1 MPATDGRGAGLVRL
15 LSVAAALALVACGE
29 PRQQAKIA
37 AVPAERI
44 IALAPHLTEL
54 TFSAAAGAQLVG
66 VVDYSDYPPAAL
78 DIPRIGDAFRLDYE
92 RMVELEPDL
101 VLAWKSG
108 TPLEVI
114 DRLEQ
119 LGLRVVVLD
128 TDDLAGIA
136 DALREIGRYTGHAQ
150 QAERSAAEFEEG
162 LADLRAANAGRER
175 VRLFYQVSAEPLFT
189 ISRQHV
195 IGESIE
201 LCGGDNIFAGLTGPS
216 PAIATEAVIDA
227 APEAIIASRYTASA
241 ATGGSDPLAAW
252 RRWQSIP
259 AVRDDHLYT
268 VDANLM
274 TRPSLRILAGIREL
288 CARIADARAQRA
300 G

>member
-1 MPATDGRGAGLVRL
+1 MPAMPVLKGCPDWLLPVIAVLVL
-15 LSVAAALALVACGE
+15 TACSE
-29 PRQQAKIA
+29 PRPPAQVAGA
-37 AVPAERI
+37 PAERI

-54 TFSAAAGAQLVG
+54 TFSAGGGAQLVG
-66 VVDYSDYPPAAL
+66 AVEYSDYPPAAL
-78 DIPRIGDAFRLDYE
+78 DIPRVGDAFRLDYE

-114 DRLEQ
+114 ERLEQ
-119 LGLRVVVLD
+119 LGLRVAVLD

-136 DALREIGRYTGHAQ
+136 ETLREIGRYTGHAQ
-150 QAERSAAEFEEG
+150 HAGHSAAEFEDG
-162 LADLRAANAGRER
+162 LAGLRAANAGKER
-175 VRLFYQVSAEPLFT
+175 ISLFYQVSAEPLFT
-189 ISRQHV
+189 ITRRHV

-201 LCGGDNIFAGLTGPS
+201 LCGGDNIFAALQGPS

-227 APEAIIASRYTASA
+227 APEAIIASRYTVRSEEHD
-241 ATGGSDPLAAW
+241 SEPLKFW
-252 RRWQSIP
+252 RRWDSIP
-259 AVRDDHLYT
+259 AVRDDNLYY

-274 TRPSLRILAGIREL
+274 TRPSLRILDGIREL
-288 CARIADARAQRA
+288 CARIAEARSKRP